1 CPALLYLAAAGVG
14 TIGIADGDT
23 VSLSNL
29 NRQTLFGVGD
39 LEKLKAETAA
49 AVLSKKY
56 EDIEFEV
63 IPHYLTSENALE
75 IIRTYDLVLD
85 GSDNFGTRY
94 MINDACVLLKK
105 PLIMGAIYQFEGQLA
120 VFNYGPNP
128 INYRDIYPDS
138 PQADEIPNCSET
150 GVLGV
155 LPGIIGTLQAAE
167 AIKVLSGLGDV
178 LTNKILLY
186 NFKICSF
193 DEVQVKPNP
202 SSGKNIPENEEA
214 FRKTDYNIT
223 CGLIENISWDNAF
236 NCSWD
241 LENSK
246 LIDIRELHEEP
257 RYERDGIEKIPMG
270 ELLENPGQLE
280 GVEHIMLFC
289 KSGRR
294 SIKVAQQLRKTFP
307 EKNIYSVKGGILD
320 PSS

>member
-1 CPALLYLAAAGVG
+1 
-14 TIGIADGDT
+14 
-23 VSLSNL
+23 
-29 NRQTLFGVGD
+29 
-39 LEKLKAETAA
+39 
-49 AVLSKKY
+49 
-56 EDIEFEV
+56 
-63 IPHYLTSENALE
+63 
-75 IIRTYDLVLD
+75 
-85 GSDNFGTRY
+85 
-94 MINDACVLLKK
+94 M
-105 PLIMGAIYQFEGQLA
+105 
-120 VFNYGPNP
+120 
-128 INYRDIYPDS
+128 
-138 PQADEIPNCSET
+138 
-150 GVLGV
+150 
-155 LPGIIGTLQAAE
+155 
-167 AIKVLSGLGDV
+167 
-178 LTNKILLY
+178 
-186 NFKICSF
+186 
-193 DEVQVKPNP
+193 QVKPNP

-320 PSS
+320 PSSPLKILKHGS